1 MTTAAIVV
9 IGNEILTGKF
19 ADENSPY
26 LVQRLRELGVT
37 VRRIAVIPDTF
48 RAIGDEVRRS
58 SDEHDLVFTSG
69 GVGPTHDDI
78 TMESIARGFGVP
90 LETRGEL
97 VDVLRRKLT
106 SPVNEAALRMT
117 QVPQGAEF
125 WWDGGLIFPL
135 VVMRNVHILPGVP
148 SILKLKFEA
157 VAHRF
162 RQIPSLHSARV
173 VTREREIQIAA
184 RLEEALVRFP
194 GIEIGSYPRYDEGP
208 MHVIVTIEGVDEQ
221 QVTACAHWLD
231 EHMEPLDLL

>member
-37 VRRIAVIPDTF
+37 VRRIVVVPDQLEV
-48 RAIGDEVRRS
+48 IGDEVRRCS
-58 SDEHDLVFTSG
+58 EAHDLVFTSG

-78 TMESIARGFGVP
+78 TMESIAWGFGVP
-90 LETRGEL
+90 VETRQEL
-97 VDVLRRKLT
+97 VEVIEGKLT
-106 SPVNEAALRMT
+106 QPVNEAALRMA
-117 QVPQGAEF
+117 QVPEGSQF

-162 RQIPSLHSARV
+162 REAPTLHQARV

-184 RLEEALVRFP
+184 RLEEALERFP
-194 GIEIGSYPRYDEGP
+194 GVEIGSYPRYDEGP
-208 MHVIVTIEGVDEQ
+208 MHVIVTIEGRLADS
-221 QVTACAHWLD
+221 VTACAHWLD
-231 EHMEPLDLL
+231 ERLEPLDLL